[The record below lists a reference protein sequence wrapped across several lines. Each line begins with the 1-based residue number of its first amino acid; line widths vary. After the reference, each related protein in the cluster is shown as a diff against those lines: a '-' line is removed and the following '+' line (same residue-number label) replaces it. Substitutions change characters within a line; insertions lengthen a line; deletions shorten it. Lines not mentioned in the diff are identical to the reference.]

1 MQTPTAEKTARIYRL
16 TETPYDGLGEQIIH
30 AEGSM
35 EYIIERYRALIST
48 FTGDLEV
55 CEIDALT
62 DQPVTNEPF

>member
-1 MQTPTAEKTARIYRL
+1 MESTATRNNKIYRL
-16 TETPYDGLGEQIIH
+16 TETPYDGLGEPIIH

-35 EYIIERYRALIST
+35 KHIIERYRALIWT

-62 DQPVTNEPF
+62 DHPVVNEPF

>member
-1 MQTPTAEKTARIYRL
+1 MQSTATQNTKTYRL
-16 TETPYDGLGEQIIH
+16 TETPYNGQGEPIIH

-35 EYIIERYRALIST
+35 KHIIERYRALIWT

-62 DQPVTNEPF
+62 DHPVINEPF